1 MTGTERL
8 QISACLITYCIA
20 FAADSDQFLS
30 SLTRIVM
37 PPAVMAKVLL
47 WKAYGGPDLT

>member
-8 QISACLITYCIA
+8 QISACLITYCI
-20 FAADSDQFLS
+20 AADSDQFLS